1 MQRSADHKKLTE
13 GIGKDINEQGIE
25 RRRFKRTLDDQ
36 HKIVNN
42 TRTDVYSVIRQ
53 QRSFGNLMTAEN
65 RKTRD
70 QILHSERESNRTTTQ
85 LQADVQHTSSQVE
98 VLLALERSIAGSVLF
113 PAS

>member
-1 MQRSADHKKLTE
+1 MQQITDYKQLIE
-13 GIGKDINEQGIE
+13 GIGKDIIEQGVE

-36 HKIVNN
+36 HKLINN
-42 TRTDVYSVIRQ
+42 THTDVYSVIRQ

-65 RKTRD
+65 PKTRD
-70 QILHSERESNRTTTQ
+70 QILHSERDSDRTTTQ
-85 LQADVQHTSSQVE
+85 LQTNVQHTNSQVE